1 VVEERPHPP
10 SPRFSGWADL
20 AITQKQLAA
29 EKISDV
35 RVIHKPDLTYPDNYG
50 NIYSLYTLPPGGGLE
65 TTMEHDHHDNIQRL
79 KIVEGHIRGIQRMLE
94 NDQYCIDIIR
104 QIHAVQAAL
113 NKISAN
119 LLDGH
124 LNSCLLSAIQGED
137 PAERTR
143 VLKEITEVFETANK
157 V

>member
-1 VVEERPHPP
+1 M
-10 SPRFSGWADL
+10 
-20 AITQKQLAA
+20 Q
-29 EKISDV
+29 
-35 RVIHKPDLTYPDNYG
+35 
-50 NIYSLYTLPPGGGLE
+50 
-65 TTMEHDHHDNIQRL
+65 HDHSDSIRRL

-94 NDQYCIDIIR
+94 NDEYCISVIG
-104 QIHAVQAAL
+104 QIQAVQSAL
-113 NKISAN
+113 NKISTN

-124 LNSCLLSAIQGED
+124 LNTCLLSAIQGED